1 MCRARDFHKAISIQH
16 GVFQNA
22 EDVSPRIVTKLVTRF
37 RAFNVRPDWDFTISL
52 Q

>member
-22 EDVSPRIVTKLVTRF
+22 EDVSPRVVTKLVTRLG
-37 RAFNVRPDWDFTISL
+37 ALNVRSEMEFTT
-52 Q
+52 